1 MINNL
6 LKNFCLITF
15 ALIAPITL
23 PAGGIQKSLNQD
35 KFSHNIN
42 EIILSSNTYLYSFPE
57 INAKELL
64 VLDIGT
70 CLSVL
75 RNWKVSESEI
85 WFRVE
90 LASNK
95 LLDDP
100 NKIKIIDI
108 MFKIYIFIHPFV
120 TLLGSPNNLLEA
132 NSTLTQISFS
142 FTFQSRKT
150 DKVVPTFSNNNSLA
164 IISGKL

>member
-1 MINNL
+1 MINNV
-6 LKNFCLITF
+6 LKNFCLIIF

-23 PAGGIQKSLNQD
+23 PAGGIQKTLNQNRFPVNT
-35 KFSHNIN
+35 K
-42 EIILSSNTYLYSFPE
+42 EIILSSDTSLYSFPQ

-70 CLSVL
+70 TLSVL

-85 WFRVE
+85 WVRVK

-100 NKIKIIDI
+100 NKITKGWIK
-108 MFKIYIFIHPFV
+108 M
-120 TLLGSPNNLLEA
+120 
-132 NSTLTQISFS
+132 
-142 FTFQSRKT
+142 
-150 DKVVPTFSNNNSLA
+150 
-164 IISGKL
+164 

>member
-1 MINNL
+1 MINNV

-23 PAGGIQKSLNQD
+23 PAGGIQKSLNQN
-35 KFSHNIN
+35 KFFNNTN
-42 EIILSSNTYLYSFPE
+42 EIILSSNTSLYSFPE
-57 INAKELL
+57 IYAKELL

-70 CLSVL
+70 TLSVL

-85 WFRVE
+85 WVKVE

-100 NKIKIIDI
+100 NKITKGWIK
-108 MFKIYIFIHPFV
+108 M
-120 TLLGSPNNLLEA
+120 
-132 NSTLTQISFS
+132 
-142 FTFQSRKT
+142 
-150 DKVVPTFSNNNSLA
+150 
-164 IISGKL
+164 

>member
-23 PAGGIQKSLNQD
+23 PAGGIQKNLNKDQFPNHT
-35 KFSHNIN
+35 K
-42 EIILSSNTYLYSFPE
+42 EIILSSNTSLYSFPE
-57 INAKELL
+57 TNSKELL

-70 CLSVL
+70 SLSIL
-75 RNWKVSESEI
+75 SNWIVSESEI
-85 WFRVE
+85 WLRVE

-100 NKIKIIDI
+100 NKITKGWLI
-108 MFKIYIFIHPFV
+108 M
-120 TLLGSPNNLLEA
+120 
-132 NSTLTQISFS
+132 
-142 FTFQSRKT
+142 
-150 DKVVPTFSNNNSLA
+150 
-164 IISGKL
+164 

>member
-23 PAGGIQKSLNQD
+23 PAGGIQKSLNQN
-35 KFSHNIN
+35 KLPNNPN
-42 EIILSSNTYLYSFPE
+42 EITLSSNTSLYTFPE
-57 INAKELL
+57 THAKELL

-70 CLSVL
+70 TLSVL
-75 RNWKVSESEI
+75 RNWKVSDSEI
-85 WFRVE
+85 WVRVE

-100 NKIKIIDI
+100 NKIIKGWIK
-108 MFKIYIFIHPFV
+108 M
-120 TLLGSPNNLLEA
+120 
-132 NSTLTQISFS
+132 
-142 FTFQSRKT
+142 
-150 DKVVPTFSNNNSLA
+150 
-164 IISGKL
+164 